1 MINKSFA
8 SADLK
13 EELLNSSCL
22 PFLFG
27 CQEAKSQVLNL
38 TKSSRHLLLHNCVL
52 LCQGLHS
59 YFMFTFSLI
68 LSFYIYK
75 HKLLSLV
82 RRTVPS
88 YHYKRDLG
96 KRLATDLLT
105 DLGNKQVQSAS
116 PLAQSPEPLARAPRP
131 ALVCL
136 ISSSRPLT
144 PPLSRVPSRLAHRLF
159 SRQQCPGRWRWRRAV
174 ARIWL
179 ATQNPASGDAAS

>member
-116 PLAQSPEPLARAPRP
+116 PLAQSPEPRARAPSPSPSPRP
-131 ALVCL
+131 RLPNFFV
-136 ISSSRPLT
+136 SSPHPSPQPRSFPT
-144 PPLSRVPSRLAHRLF
+144 RAPPL
-159 SRQQCPGRWRWRRAV
+159 
-174 ARIWL
+174 L
-179 ATQNPASGDAAS
+179 ATAMPWQVEVA